1 MTCGTSMFACFIV
14 LLAFLCCFL
23 TFTFQLS
30 FIRSHVCWH
39 VYGLLH
45 RSDHDYNEAIKA
57 YKQALRVDPNNLQIL
72 RDLSMLQIQL
82 RDVDGFAVTRN
93 TLLSLKPNAKINWMA
108 FCLARHLS
116 GDLSGAVSVI
126 DIYLST
132 LTVGSSELERS
143 YESSELALYKNSLL
157 AEQPNNYLAALQHLE
172 NCEDIAVDRGSWLM
186 KRAEYQIRLQQ
197 FEAAIATIYQ
207 LFDRGMTE
215 DHRIHSLYQCALLRL
230 EGDDSIIIDE
240 ALQLRGTQTLVTL
253 IVLSEEQR
261 QIIIHRYQNE
271 LQSKYP
277 KSSAIQRISISIV
290 DDDSFRRSIDARC
303 RNDLRKGVPSLCAE
317 LQSYLWT
324 ESSNEK
330 DRWIRTKDPLDVKRH
345 PRYQLYVSMVDA
357 YICSLESCFK
367 FGANDEDAE
376 EEPSTLF
383 WAWYLRAGLH
393 EMAGEYVEG
402 IARVDQCLQH
412 TPTAV
417 DAYELKALL
426 LKASGNI
433 HAAVTCLDSGRDLD
447 RADRYI
453 NNQTTLY
460 MLQAD
465 MEQEAL
471 QRISMFTRHEG
482 NPEQNLYDM
491 QCSWYEL
498 ELAACLARKGEWG
511 RSLKKYGA
519 YEGE

>member
-1 MTCGTSMFACFIV
+1 
-14 LLAFLCCFL
+14 
-23 TFTFQLS
+23 
-30 FIRSHVCWH
+30 
-39 VYGLLH
+39 
-45 RSDHDYNEAIKA
+45 
-57 YKQALRVDPNNLQIL
+57 
-72 RDLSMLQIQL
+72 MLQIQL

-132 LTVGSSELERS
+132 LTVGSSELARS

-157 AEQPNNYLAALQHLE
+157 AEQPNNYVAALQHLE
-172 NCEDIAVDRGSWLM
+172 HCEDITVDRGSWLM

-197 FEAAIATIYQ
+197 YDSAIATIYQ

-215 DHRIHSLYQCALLRL
+215 DHRIHSLYQYALLRL
-230 EGDDSIIIDE
+230 HEEDSPILDE
-240 ALQLRGTQTLVTL
+240 ALQLRGTQTLVTFV
-253 IVLSEEQR
+253 VLSEEQK
-261 QIIIHRYQNE
+261 QIILHAYLDE
-271 LQSKYP
+271 LQGKYP
-277 KSSAIQRISISIV
+277 KSHAIQRISFFV
-290 DDDSFRRSIDARC
+290 MDDEAFRRSIDARC
-303 RNDLRKGVPSLCAE
+303 RNDLRRGVPSLCAE

-324 ESSNEK
+324 ESSSKK
-330 DRWIRTKDPLDVKRH
+330 DRWIRTKDPVDMKRH
-345 PRYQLYVSMVDA
+345 PRYQLFVSMVDV
-357 YICSLESCFK
+357 YICSLESCSK
-367 FGANDEDAE
+367 FAANEEDAE

-393 EMAGEYVEG
+393 EMAGEYVDG
-402 IARVDQCLQH
+402 IARMDQCLQH

-433 HAAVTCLDSGRDLD
+433 QTAVACLDCGRDLD

-460 MLQAD
+460 MLQAG

-519 YEGE
+519 YKWEVAVVGYRCVTF